1 MKTFIE
7 YLDRENEQKKEK
19 LEKMS
24 DFLKRIDK
32 FTVMPFLNKEE
43 QSYIF
48 VRFPVDSSLK
58 DKLKDLQLG
67 LRIYIIGKT
76 LVYRLQQGAKGF
88 PIGPS
93 KKIEDQEE
101 IEDLVEKGKSEEEAY
116 NTVMKRI
123 PNEFRKFMKQVYKN
137 IEIRTKGMDQKDD
150 KDTDAE
156 KYKAILNSI
165 LTSKFDPRFKM

>member
-1 MKTFIE
+1 MKTFTE

-19 LEKMS
+19 LEKMAE
-24 DFLKRIDK
+24 FLKRIEK
-32 FTVMPFLNKEE
+32 FTVLPFLGKED
-43 QSYIF
+43 QSYVF

-67 LRIYIIGKT
+67 IRVFIVGKK

-123 PNEFRKFMKQVYKN
+123 PNEFRAFMKQVYKN
-137 IEIRTKGMDQKDD
+137 IEKRTKGLDQG

-156 KYKAILNSI
+156 KYKEILNSI
-165 LTSKFDPRFKM
+165 LTAKFDPGFKM